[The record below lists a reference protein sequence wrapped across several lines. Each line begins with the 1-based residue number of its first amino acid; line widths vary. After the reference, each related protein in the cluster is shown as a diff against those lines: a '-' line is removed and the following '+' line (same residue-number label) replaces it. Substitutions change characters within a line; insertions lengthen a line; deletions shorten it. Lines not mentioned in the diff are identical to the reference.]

1 MASTLFIQFL
11 NKFLRDFHAYKCIQA
26 CMILTSLHTSSS
38 CKLYWLSQSFWSF
51 CQGFSYQSFI
61 WVFICLHKGLLNL
74 YQQICVF
81 IIFVSPLTFIL
92 ETLKLIC
99 DESWDLC
106 MFNKLCMLMRVH
118 YAMLC
123 MFNKLCMLLRVHYA
137 MLHMFDKLCMF
148 MQVHYAMICKFNKLC
163 MYMQVHYAKLCKSN
177 MLCMFIMI
185 CKIHHVCCAKFP
197 LSILYAL

>member
-1 MASTLFIQFL
+1 MKVLMFIQAFL
-11 NKFLRDFHAYKCIQA
+11 SCMNDHQLAYIIKLQALFAKLEFL
-26 CMILTSLHTSSS
+26 
-38 CKLYWLSQSFWSF
+38 
-51 CQGFSYQSFI
+51 GFLLIGALF

-118 YAMLC
+118 YAML
-123 MFNKLCMLLRVHYA
+123 
-137 MLHMFDKLCMF
+137 HMFDKLCMF

-163 MYMQVHYAKLCKSN
+163 MFMQVHYAKLCKSN

-185 CKIHHVCCAKFP
+185 CKIYHVCCAKFP